1 MSLTKLQLE
10 ILEYN
15 ARTNVVEVIRNGET
29 FHIDEDTKNSLAYKK
44 ALMDKKLE
52 KFLEKEGFNNEVIT
66 LKMFDIEINLPLL
79 ADTHEKF
86 DTMIMSILTDDV
98 LDEPE
103 KQQKTLKDHLNE
115 YAKFLEYK
123 SYVLSM
129 WSEMSYR
136 ERKDVLISNLRV
148 WVYNV
153 FMSAFEVDIDR
164 MSIRF
169 TDVEVEIEHLCETL
183 QKTLTC

>member
-10 ILEYN
+10 ILKKN
-15 ARTNVVEVIRNGET
+15 SRTNVVEVVRNGEI
-29 FHIDEDTKNSLAYKK
+29 FNINEDTKNSLAYKK
-44 ALMDKKLE
+44 ALMDKELE
-52 KFLEKEGFNNEVIT
+52 KFLEEGFENEVIT
-66 LKMFDIEINLPLL
+66 IKMFDIEINLPLL

-98 LDEPE
+98 LSESE
-103 KQQKTLKDHLNE
+103 KQQRTLKDHLDE

-129 WSEMSYR
+129 WSEMSYE
-136 ERKDVLISNLRV
+136 ERKDALIGDVNV

-153 FMSAFEVDIDR
+153 IMATFEVDIDK
-164 MSIRF
+164 MSISF
-169 TDVEVEIEHLCETL
+169 TDVEVEIEHLCEIL
-183 QKTLTC
+183 QKTLIC